1 MMDRYSPRQLCALL
15 AAALAAPLVTVC
27 SAVTWP
33 WVLLGAA
40 VAAIPLFYI
49 YRSMGPTA
57 LPQGLGPAE
66 LLTTAWGKM
75 LGKWLALASWLWLV
89 LTAALTA
96 SMAVTAFPRDNAFP
110 LIPMLLLI
118 LAAVASSQGAAAT
131 CRFGATLFLAV
142 APMISLVLAFG
153 TTDVELRALRPDGTA
168 MESLGPLTVLL
179 IPAAAFYLRDGLTQR
194 KTAWFRWY
202 LLIAGAGVAVSL
214 VCVGALGLPLA
225 QASSNA
231 FWLMSRSIS
240 VLGVMERFE
249 VVISALLSISFCC
262 LLAFLL
268 AAARQALTCA
278 APNAPAHKTV
288 WGGAALAAAFLWL
301 VPSVPNW
308 GWIVGNLAV
317 LAIVPATTLFLV
329 ELKKS

>member
-1 MMDRYSPRQLCALL
+1 MMDSYSPRQLCALL

-27 SAVTWP
+27 SAVSWP
-33 WVLLGAA
+33 WVALGAA
-40 VAAIPLFYI
+40 AAAIPLFYI

-57 LPQGLGPAE
+57 LPGGLGPAE
-66 LLTTAWGKM
+66 LLRAVWGKM
-75 LGKWLALASWLWLV
+75 GGKWMALLSWMWLV
-89 LTAALTA
+89 LLASLAA

-110 LIPMLLLI
+110 LIPLVLLI
-118 LAAVASSQGAAAT
+118 LASVASSQGAAAT

-153 TTDVELRALRPDGTA
+153 AIDVEVQALGPDGTA
-168 MESLGPLTVLL
+168 RECLGPFTVLL
-179 IPAAAFYLRDGLTQR
+179 VPAAAFYLRDGLTQR

-240 VLGVMERFE
+240 VLGIMERFE
-249 VVISALLSISFCC
+249 AVISALLSISFCC

-268 AAARQALTCA
+268 AAARRAVTCA
-278 APNAPAHKTV
+278 APDAPAHKTV
-288 WGGAALAAAFLWL
+288 WGSAALAGAFLWL
-301 VPSVPNW
+301 VPSIPNW
-308 GWIVGNLAV
+308 SWIVGNLFFLAV
-317 LAIVPATTLFLV
+317 VPATTLFLAA
-329 ELKKS
+329 LKKS